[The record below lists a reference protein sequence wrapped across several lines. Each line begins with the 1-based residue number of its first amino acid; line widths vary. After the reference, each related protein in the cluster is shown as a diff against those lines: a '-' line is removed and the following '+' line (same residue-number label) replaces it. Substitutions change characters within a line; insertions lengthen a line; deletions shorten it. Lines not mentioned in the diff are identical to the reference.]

1 MTLYD
6 QNPNLDYTLDLDVAG
21 PIPSPAR
28 TEKQIHASRVNGS
41 KSRGPVTPEG
51 KAISSRN
58 TAFNDATARP
68 YPRNA
73 HSKTGVYGQHGMLAK
88 VILLEGE
95 SLEIFREFMHSLE
108 ATWQPVGPIEDSFLE
123 IMALAQW
130 RRMRLLGMER
140 AGFNH
145 QIAIET
151 ELDPATCAFLAFTTP
166 CRAEPGY
173 RAHVP
178 LLQRP
183 IRLRC

>member
-6 QNPNLDYTLDLDVAG
+6 QNPDLDCTLDLDVPG
-21 PIPSPAR
+21 PIPPPAR

-41 KSRGPVTPEG
+41 KSRGPITPEG
-51 KAISSRN
+51 KAISSRDN
-58 TAFNDATARP
+58 FR
-68 YPRNA
+68 
-73 HSKTGVYGQHGMLAK
+73 HGMLAK
-88 VILLEGE
+88 AILLEGE

-108 ATWQPVGPIEDSFLE
+108 ATWQPVGPIEDSFIE

-130 RRMRLLGMER
+130 RKMRLLGMER

-178 LLQRP
+178 ILQRP